1 MTGGDGLDPV
11 DQGVAGGPARHVSV
25 LREEVIA
32 ALGLAAPGPAAP
44 GAHTAGSR
52 GGLYLDGTFG
62 AGGYS
67 AAILAHA
74 GTRVLALDRDPSAI
88 AGGGNLV
95 DKFGDRLTLV
105 EARFADLEQVAARHG
120 QASFDGVALD
130 IGVSSMQLDQAE
142 RGFSF
147 RNDGPLDMRMGASG
161 RSAADIVNE
170 ASEEALADILYYYGE
185 ERLSR
190 RIAKA
195 IVLDRQTRPFLTT
208 RPLAEMIARVAPGKP
223 TDIHPATRSFQ
234 ALRIA
239 VNDELGELVAGL
251 AAAERVLKP
260 GGRLAVV
267 TFHSLED
274 RIVKQFLARRSGKGE
289 APGRRL
295 PGEPAAIPA
304 SFILPKGQPV
314 TPSEAEARANP
325 RARSAKLRSGIR
337 TEHPAHPIEP
347 DLMRHALL
355 PQATPPKATRPG
367 KPR

>member
-1 MTGGDGLDPV
+1 MTGGDDLDPM
-11 DQGVAGGPARHVSV
+11 DRGVAGGPARHVPV
-25 LREEVIA
+25 LREEIIA
-32 ALGLAAPGPAAP
+32 ALGLAAPAPPA
-44 GAHTAGSR
+44 AGSR

-62 AGGYS
+62 AGGYC
-67 AAILAHA
+67 AAILALP

-88 AGGGNLV
+88 AGGGHLV

-105 EARFADLEQVAARHG
+105 EERFAKLDRVAERLG
-120 QASFDGVALD
+120 LGPFDGIALD

-147 RNDGPLDMRMGASG
+147 RSDGPLDMRMGASA

-170 ASEEALADILYYYGE
+170 APEEALADILYYYGE

-223 TDIHPATRSFQ
+223 TEIHPATRTFQ

-251 AAAERVLKP
+251 AAAERVLTP

-274 RIVKQFLARRSGKGE
+274 RIVKQFFAKRSGKGE

-295 PGEPAAIPA
+295 PGEAAATPA
-304 SFILPKGQPV
+304 SFTLPKGQPV
-314 TPSEAEARANP
+314 TPSDEEARTNP
-325 RARSAKLRSGIR
+325 RARSAKLRLGIR
-337 TEHPAHPIEP
+337 TENPALPIEAE
-347 DLMRHALL
+347 LMRHARL
-355 PQATPPKATRPG
+355 PQATAARTTRPG
-367 KPR
+367 KAR